1 MKLEYLIFNLVV
13 IIGPLILSFEKG
25 VYYFGRW
32 KQAFLAIVI
41 VLIPF
46 IAWDSL
52 VTDRHWWFNTNYTL
66 DLRLAGLPLE
76 EWLFFISV
84 PFSVLFIW
92 EIFSRKTG
100 NPVNKKL
107 QVVNKFLPVLIL
119 AGLFFWFQGKEYTAV
134 VLIAL
139 GLSGLTDLFLKTEI
153 FSRPN
158 TYIYLSMSTLLNLIF
173 NGYLT
178 SRPVV
183 IYNEVYQLG
192 FRIFTIPIEDLFYG
206 MSLILLN
213 TILFEKFKE
222 LWSGK

>member
-1 MKLEYLIFNLVV
+1 MKLEYMIFNFAV
-13 IIGPLILSFEKG
+13 ILGPLILSFEKG

-32 KQAFLAIVI
+32 KQAFSAIII
-41 VLIPF
+41 VMIPF
-46 IAWDSL
+46 ITWDSL
-52 VTDRHWWFNTNYTL
+52 VTDRHWWFNPDYTL

-92 EIFSRKTG
+92 EIFSSKTG

-107 QVVNKFLPVLIL
+107 QAVNKFLPVLIL
-119 AGLFFWFQGKEYTAV
+119 AGIFFWFGGKEYTAV
-134 VLIAL
+134 VFITL
-139 GLSGLTDLFLKTEI
+139 GLTGLIDLFLKTEI
-153 FSRPN
+153 FARPN
-158 TYIYLSMSTLLNLIF
+158 TYIYLSMVTFLNLIF

-183 IYNEVYQLG
+183 MYNEVYQLG
-192 FRIFTIPIEDLFYG
+192 FRIFTIPVEDLFYG
-206 MSLILLN
+206 MSVILFN

-222 LWSGK
+222 VRSGK